1 MATHDD
7 ATSPRASPPAAVT
20 DAAVHELRERLK
32 RSVARICPSW
42 LARHADDI
50 IQIALLRVLDVL
62 RAGGNRGL
70 SASYLKRAAYS
81 AAVDEMRRQFRRR
94 EVSEEDLPALQSLAS
109 AAAGPEQ
116 VVLSSEIGR
125 GITDCLGALV
135 PPRRLAVTLHL
146 QGCPV
151 PEVGRRLGWSTKK
164 AEHLVY
170 RALEQLRECLTRKGL
185 NP

>member
-7 ATSPRASPPAAVT
+7 TPSPRAVPPPAVT
-20 DAAVHELRERLK
+20 DAAIHELRERLK
-32 RSVARICPSW
+32 RSVARICPPW

-62 RAGGNRGL
+62 RAGGNRAL

-94 EVSEEDLPALQSLAS
+94 EVSEEDLPGLQSLAS
-109 AAAGPEQ
+109 AAADPEQ
-116 VVLSSEIGR
+116 GALANEIGR
-125 GITDCLGALV
+125 GITDCLGDLV
-135 PPRRLAVTLHL
+135 PARRLAATLYL
-146 QGCPV
+146 QGCSV
-151 PEVGRRLGWSTKK
+151 PEVGSRLGWSTKK

-170 RALEQLRECLTRKGL
+170 RALEQLRGCLTRKGL